1 MDNNHARILY
11 HENVKRDRILA
22 NDILAAKIEEMEEE
36 VQNLLL
42 QTTHVN
48 LKLNELKN
56 FVRNQEVTGMERD
69 EWLYKNTF
77 EVGETVY
84 CYTEPML
91 QGDQVQAIITKV
103 NKVYVNLK
111 YEDDAGNSTSIR
123 RKKYNVFKHKRREN

>member
-56 FVRNQEVTGMERD
+56 FVRTH
-69 EWLYKNTF
+69 
-77 EVGETVY
+77 VG
-84 CYTEPML
+84 
-91 QGDQVQAIITKV
+91 Q
-103 NKVYVNLK
+103 
-111 YEDDAGNSTSIR
+111 TSR
-123 RKKYNVFKHKRREN
+123 SEFGP